1 MVIGGSVEAKAM
13 RVQVMD
19 ASLALVMIGVL
30 VITQTLDM
38 IRALVITKALVE
50 A

>member
-1 MVIGGSVEAKAM
+1 MIGGSVETKAM
-13 RVQVMD
+13 VAQVIN

-30 VITQTLDM
+30 VITQALDM